1 MSLAHVRATAA
12 KPDFGAV
19 GAAGDLGAMVG
30 ALLTYG
36 VMVAVLMLVVSA
48 AVWAIATATGGWN
61 SAQKAK
67 IGMLVALAGAVL
79 CGGAL
84 TWADWLLEVGAHL

>member
-1 MSLAHVRATAA
+1 MRETTA

-19 GAAGDLGAMVG
+19 GAAGDLSGMVG

-36 VMVAVLMLVVSA
+36 VIVAVLMLVVSA
-48 AVWAIATATGGWN
+48 AVWAIASGTGGWH

-67 IGMLVALAGAVL
+67 TGMLVALAGAVL

-84 TWADWLLEVGAHL
+84 GWANWLLGVGAHL